1 MRDTVLHV
9 GGASPY
15 DVVVGH
21 ALGHRLPAMLGDGV
35 ERVAVVRPA
44 GLDDVVETLRPALD
58 GYDVIDLSVPDGED
72 AKTADVAASCW
83 ARLGEA

>member
-1 MRDTVLHV
+1 MDETVLNV

-21 ALGHRLPAMLGDGV
+21 ALGHRLRGMLGEGV

-44 GLDDVVETLRPALD
+44 GLDQLVERLRPDLAA
-58 GYDVIDLSVPDGED
+58 YDVLDLTVPDGEA
-72 AKTADVAASCW
+72 AKTADVAAT
-83 ARLGEA
+83 